1 MALICLD
8 AENPKSSQA
17 LELAL
22 NDALVELAGVRT
34 RAAVT
39 ARDVASAPFFLPVVL
54 RVVSGLAAGFW
65 LVQMV
70 KMYVG
75 A

>member
-8 AENPKSSQA
+8 AENAKSSEA
-17 LELAL
+17 LELVL
-22 NDALVELAGVRT
+22 NDTLVELADART
-34 RAAVT
+34 RVVVAA
-39 ARDVASAPFFLPVVL
+39 REVASAPFFLPVLL

-75 A
+75 

>member
-8 AENPKSSQA
+8 AENAKSSQTLEVA
-17 LELAL
+17 LK
-22 NDALVELAGVRT
+22 DTLVELADVRT
-34 RAAVT
+34 RVAVAAW
-39 ARDVASAPFFLPVVL
+39 DVASTPFFLPVVL
-54 RVVSGLAAGFW
+54 RVLSGLAAGFW

-75 A
+75 